1 MKYGNLVIE
10 KKEYVLLK
18 RLMNLSGYYKDE
30 TFRKSVKKLVSE
42 LESAQI
48 VDDDEMPDDVV
59 RFNSVITIG
68 SKDGWQRRFKLVLPT
83 ESNIKEDRVS
93 ITTPMGAAVIGY
105 SVGDTLIW
113 EFPSGIK
120 ELTIEKVSQEK
131 KNINLDM
138 VL

>member
-1 MKYGNLVIE
+1 MKHGNLIIE

-30 TFRKSVKKLVSE
+30 TLRKSVKKLLGE
-42 LESAQI
+42 LESAKI
-48 VDDDEMPDDVV
+48 VEDVKMPADVV

-68 SKDGWQRRFKLVLPT
+68 SKEGWHKTFQLVLPT
-83 ESNIKEDRVS
+83 ESNIKEDKIS

-105 SVGDTLIW
+105 AEGDTIIW
-113 EFPSGIK
+113 EFPNGVK
-120 ELTIEKVSQEK
+120 ELTIEKINHEK
-131 KNINLDM
+131 KHINLDM

>member
-1 MKYGNLVIE
+1 MKHGNLIIE

-30 TFRKSVKKLVSE
+30 TLRKSVKKLLGE
-42 LESAQI
+42 LESAL
-48 VDDDEMPDDVV
+48 VLEDVKMPDDVV

-68 SKDGWQRRFKLVLPT
+68 SKEGWHKTFQLVLPN
-83 ESNIKEDRVS
+83 ESNIKEDKIS

-105 SVGDTLIW
+105 AEGDTIIW
-113 EFPSGIK
+113 EFPNGIK
-120 ELTIEKVSQEK
+120 ELTIEKIEYERKHIS
-131 KNINLDM
+131 LDM

>member
-1 MKYGNLVIE
+1 MKHGNLIIE

-30 TFRKSVKKLVSE
+30 TLRKSVKKLLGE
-42 LESAQI
+42 LESAKI
-48 VDDDEMPDDVV
+48 VEDAKMPADVV

-68 SKDGWQRRFKLVLPT
+68 SKEGWHKTFQLVLPT
-83 ESNIKEDRVS
+83 ESNIKEDKIS

-105 SVGDTLIW
+105 AEGDTIIW
-113 EFPSGIK
+113 EFPNGVK
-120 ELTIEKVSQEK
+120 ELTIEKINHEK
-131 KNINLDM
+131 KHINLDM